1 MRAGAVV
8 NPVAGRGRTLR
19 GWPVVRARLVEAGW
33 QLEEWR
39 SEGPGHA
46 VDLAARAAE
55 RGAEA
60 VLAVGGDG
68 TANEVTN
75 GLWRAGALG
84 RVALGLVALGTANDF
99 ATCLGVRR
107 GPGGAAEALLS
118 GRRRRVDV
126 GEVNGRLFVNVAGV
140 GFDAEVARWVNE
152 RTKLVR
158 GTLMYVAGIFRTLVA
173 YRPQEVEVRTDR
185 ERWRARVF
193 LVAVGNT
200 PAYAGGVRMCPS
212 ALPDDGALEVVRI
225 GDLRKVEVLWVLPL
239 LYAGRHLA
247 HPKVARTSCRELA
260 VEADPPLPVHA
271 DGEPVGP
278 TPAHFRLHPQVLD
291 VLVPEA
297 RLKPVGMVER
307 GGVRTASQRSP
318 M

>member
-39 SEGPGHA
+39 SERPGHA
-46 VDLAARAAE
+46 VDLAARLAE
-55 RGAEA
+55 RGCEA

-99 ATCLGVRR
+99 ATCLGVAR
-107 GPGGAAEALLS
+107 GPGGAADALLS

-126 GEVNGRLFVNVAGV
+126 GEVNGRCFVNVAGV
-140 GFDAEVARWVNE
+140 GFDA
-152 RTKLVR
+152 
-158 GTLMYVAGIFRTLVA
+158 
-173 YRPQEVEVRTDR
+173 EVEVRTDR

-200 PAYAGGVRMCPS
+200 PAYAGGVRMCPF

-225 GDLRKVEVLWVLPL
+225 GDIRKVEVLWVLPL

-247 HPKVARTSCRELA
+247 HPKVARASCRELV
-260 VEADPPLPVHA
+260 VESDPPLSVHA
-271 DGEPVGP
+271 DGEPVGR
-278 TPAHFRLHPQVLD
+278 TPAHFRLHPQALD

-297 RLKPVGMVER
+297 RLKPVGMVEK
-307 GGVRTASQRSP
+307 GGVSKAFPGSP
-318 M
+318 T